1 MKKFLR
7 VIAIVFVVLI
17 VAIFA
22 FYLVKN
28 EKLPEMEA
36 SPQADMLAAEMLD
49 AMNQAAWDST
59 EVVKW
64 TFRGDHHYEWNRTTK
79 EVTLKWDDVTAIFN
93 HETQEGIVTRE
104 GSPISEE
111 DQSLMLKNA
120 WDFFNNDSFWLAAPY
135 KVFDPGT
142 VRSIVTCADG
152 REGLMVTYT
161 SGGTTPGDSY
171 VWILGEDKR
180 PVACKMWVSIIPIG
194 GMEFSWENYMTLP
207 SGALVAQDH
216 FMDMT
221 GMNVNLS
228 KVAEIE

>member
-1 MKKFLR
+1 MKKLLRIIGIIFLL
-7 VIAIVFVVLI
+7 LI
-17 VAIFA
+17 VAIFT
-22 FYLVKN
+22 FYMIKN
-28 EKLPEMEA
+28 EKLPEGEA

-49 AMNQAAWDST
+49 AMNEAAWDST
-59 EVVKW
+59 EVVSW
-64 TFRGDHHYEWNRTTK
+64 TFRGEHHYEWNRK
-79 EVTLKWDDVTAIFN
+79 EKQVTLKWDDLTAVFN
-93 HETQEGIVTRE
+93 HETQEGVVTRE
-104 GSPISEE
+104 SGPIPEA
-111 DQSLMLKNA
+111 DQATMLKTA

-142 VRSIVTCADG
+142 QRSIVTCADG

-194 GMEFSWENYMTLP
+194 GMEFSWENYKTLK

-216 FMDMT
+216 FMSMG
-221 GMNVNLS
+221 GMNVNLTNVS
-228 KVAEIE
+228 EK

>member
-7 VIAIVFVVLI
+7 IIGITFIVLI
-17 VAIFA
+17 LAIFV
-22 FYLVKN
+22 FYMVKN
-28 EKLPEMEA
+28 EKLPEGQPG
-36 SPQADMLAAEMLD
+36 PQADMLAAEMLD

-59 EVVKW
+59 ELVKW
-64 TFRGDHHYEWNRTTK
+64 TFRGEHHYEWNRK
-79 EVTLKWDDVTAIFN
+79 EKQVTLKWQDFTAVFNPETKEGLVTSTGEPIAEAN
-93 HETQEGIVTRE
+93 QEI
-104 GSPISEE
+104 
-111 DQSLMLKNA
+111 MLKTA

-142 VRSIVTCADG
+142 QRSIVTCADG

-171 VWILGEDKR
+171 VWILNDDKM

-194 GMEFSWENYMTLP
+194 GMEFTWENFMTLP

-216 FMDMT
+216 FMTMT
-221 GMNVNLS
+221 GMNVNLTGVS
-228 KVAEIE
+228 E